1 MGAVTLAANRSAAP
15 ARAAARP
22 PPRTREPA
30 PGLPR
35 YLRERPSGEPLP
47 PGVRAEMEARFGEPL
62 GDVRLHRGERAAASV
77 AESGASAYAA
87 GADVVFGDGAYD
99 PDGEEGRGLLAHE
112 LTHVLQQRRHGRPS
126 PQGSGVADGGAR
138 RVPAG
143 GDAAEREAER
153 NAQRVQGSAPLSA
166 SERPREPVQ
175 RGLLGRAASW
185 VGDRVSDAKDWALDK
200 LRDAALAI
208 VRRVAPSLEPLIED
222 GPIGWL
228 GRKLGGVFEGITDT
242 LVALNPIALLRRLSG
257 TFAGLVERAAAIVA
271 ALASG
276 DCQPLLNALGDL
288 RDFVTETAGAAWDRF
303 MDVVTPIGE
312 FFSDVYQSYISPA
325 LDWLGEIGG
334 AVWQGILD
342 FGQTLWDWTEPIR
355 DVAGRV
361 WNWVKEQLFGP
372 DEAGVGEAGGSGGIV
387 GWIRRKAGEA
397 WDWVKERTRPVW
409 EPVAS
414 LAHSVAELLPP
425 PFLARFG
432 ERMNTLASDLNAT
445 DEAVA
450 EGDGVAESRDTLA
463 SVLPSVQRVMGTLR
477 GVIAG
482 AGEWIAGKVG
492 AVGGFVS
499 RLMGALR
506 GSTLFSWLAN
516 LLGWLES
523 AATQLVEWAQQGV
536 HALFDGIVAAF
547 DALTPFVEA
556 LAGVVRRLIGVLRNL
571 MNVAQ
576 LILSAVWNAIP
587 CCIREPLKDFI
598 VNQILARIPVFG
610 QFFSD
615 PALWPRVRATA
626 LRILRQI
633 FVDGDLAGA
642 AWTFFRA
649 VLRVLGLPPELVVQV
664 LAKAAGAIG
673 SILLNPVGFIVN
685 LVRALYAGVSRF
697 FGNIATHLLN
707 GVSGWLFAQAR
718 EAGIEPPADFSLRS
732 ILGFVLQV
740 LGITVENIFARLA
753 ARLDERTVARLRTML
768 GVATGVWRF
777 VAILVT
783 QGPAA
788 LWEEI
793 QEQLGS
799 LWDRVLDAVVNW
811 VTEAVINRA
820 TRWLLALLDVTG
832 IMPVINTLIAVYNA
846 IESFVQYLRQML
858 EIVSR
863 MLDGILG
870 IAQGAIDAAAGYLED
885 AMGRAMPVVIGFL
898 ANQFG
903 LGRLGA
909 RLRELVEAV
918 QARVNAAIDW
928 LLDRAI
934 RLGQALIDL
943 ARRGATA
950 VRDAAGAVLQWWRRR
965 VGFSTP
971 DGEPHEIYA
980 ESEDAEL
987 MVASTP
993 QRYAAFLAALP
1004 ASAGRTEAERVYGE
1018 LQTLRRRARTLAGAA
1033 PPAAAS
1039 GGSDPFT
1046 SNDPQVVSAAIVAR
1060 IEQLATLTAT
1070 LMPTGG
1076 RVSTPPEFSSITGEG
1091 WGRSVRIDL
1100 LNAERAH
1107 WPVRGGEPSVTS
1119 ARWQRLA
1126 KRRSDGNA
1134 GDHLY
1139 VKGHLLNH
1147 NLDGPGNLWEN
1158 LAPIT
1163 QDANNRGGGSM
1174 LHAFETAV
1182 KTAVDNRGSV
1192 RNFAV
1197 TMAYGRGNRGAALR
1211 DIDGELAGARGA
1223 RRRELEAVRGVV
1235 DEEQHIPSSVSCRAE
1250 ILGRNGQ
1257 RTSRL
1262 NVTVANTITTQWRNY
1277 TVEP

>member
-1 MGAVTLAANRSAAP
+1 Y
-15 ARAAARP
+15 
-22 PPRTREPA
+22 A
-30 PGLPR
+30 PGTP
-35 YLRERPSGEPLP
+35 
-47 PGVRAEMEARFGEPL
+47 
-62 GDVRLHRGERAAASV
+62 
-77 AESGASAYAA
+77 
-87 GADVVFGDGAYD
+87 
-99 PDGEEGRGLLAHE
+99 EGRGLLAHE
-112 LTHVLQQRRHGRPS
+112 LTHVLQQRRHGTPAEQ
-126 PQGSGVADGGAR
+126 PSGVADGGAR

-143 GDAAEREAER
+143 GDAAEREAEL
-153 NAQRVQGSAPLSA
+153 NAQRVHGGAPLSA

-175 RGLLGRAASW
+175 RGLLGRIGGTLGDAAGW
-185 VGDRVSDAKDWALDK
+185 VGDRASDAYDSAADLAGDAAEWVGDR

-208 VRRVAPSLEPLIED
+208 VRRVAPGLEPLIED

-228 GRKLGGVFEGITDT
+228 GRKLGGVFESITDT
-242 LVALNPIALLRRLSG
+242 LVALNPLTLVRRLAS
-257 TFAGLVERAAAIVA
+257 TFAVLVERAAAIVA

-276 DCQPLLNALGDL
+276 DCQPLLNALGEL
-288 RDFVTETAGAAWDRF
+288 KDFVTETAGAAWDRF
-303 MDVVTPIGE
+303 IDFVAPIGE
-312 FFSDVYQSYISPA
+312 FFSEVYDSYVAPA

-372 DEAGVGEAGGSGGIV
+372 DEGGAGEAGGSGGIV
-387 GWIRRKAGEA
+387 AWIRRKAGEA

-409 EPVAS
+409 EPVVS

-432 ERMNTLASDLNAT
+432 ERMNALATDLNAT

-450 EGDGVAESRDTLA
+450 DGDGVAESRDTLA
-463 SVLPSVQRVMGTLR
+463 SVLPSVQRVIGTLR
-477 GVIAG
+477 GVIEGAG
-482 AGEWIAGKVG
+482 AWIADKVG
-492 AVGGFVS
+492 AVGGVVS

-506 GSTLFSWLAN
+506 GSELFSWLAN

-523 AATQLVEWAQQGV
+523 AALQLVEWAQQGV
-536 HALFDGIVAAF
+536 HALFDGLLAAF
-547 DALTPFVEA
+547 DFLTPFIEA

-576 LILSAVWNAIP
+576 LILSEVWNAIP

-615 PALWPRVRATA
+615 PTLWPRVRATA

-673 SILLNPVGFIVN
+673 AILLNPVGFIVN
-685 LVRALYAGVSRF
+685 LVRALFVGVSRF

-707 GVSGWLFAQAR
+707 GVSGWLFAQVR

-732 ILGFVLQV
+732 ILGFVLQL
-740 LGITVENIFARLA
+740 LGLTVENIFARLA

-768 GVATGVWRF
+768 SVATGVWRF
-777 VAILVT
+777 IAILVT

-799 LWDRVLDAVVNW
+799 LWDRVLDAVINW

-846 IESFVQYLRQML
+846 IESFVQYLRQLL

-885 AMGRAMPVVIGFL
+885 AMGRGMPVVIGFL

-909 RLRELVEAV
+909 RIREVVEGV
-918 QARVNAAIDW
+918 QALVNRAIDW

-965 VGFSTP
+965 FGFSTP

-980 ESEDAEL
+980 EGEDAEL
-987 MVASTP
+987 MLESTP
-993 QRYAAFLAALP
+993 QRYSAFLAALP
-1004 ASAGRTEAERVYGE
+1004 ASTGKTEAQRVYGE

-1033 PPAAAS
+1033 APAAAS
-1039 GGSDPFT
+1039 SASSDPFT

-1060 IEQLATLTAT
+1060 IEELATLTAT
-1070 LMPTGG
+1070 LMPAGG
-1076 RVSTPPEFSSITGEG
+1076 GASTPPEFGSVTGEG
-1091 WGRSVRIDL
+1091 YGRSVRIDL

-1107 WPVRGGEPSVTS
+1107 WPVRGGEPSVSS

-1163 QDANNRGGGSM
+1163 QDANNRGGSSM
-1174 LHAFETAV
+1174 LHAFETGV
-1182 KTAVDNRGSV
+1182 KNAVDGGGSA
-1192 RNFAV
+1192 RNLVV

-1223 RRRELEAVRGVV
+1223 RRRELEAMRGVV
-1235 DEEQHIPSSVSCRAE
+1235 EEEQHIPSSVSCRAE
-1250 ILGRNGQ
+1250 ILDRGGR

-1262 NVTVANTITTQWRNY
+1262 NVTVPNTITTQWRNY